1 MEPQGLEYR
10 LEELYQD
17 LSRYTR
23 QMDEQKISQT
33 RKEIRKME
41 QEMDQVHS

>member
-1 MEPQGLEYR
+1 VEPQGLEYR